1 MIEKDYIKEL
11 FQEKLT
17 SHEVPVRADLW
28 TSVSSS
34 IGGSSVVASSMSI
47 ATKIIIAAS
56 VSAVALVTFYLVND
70 KNSVPT
76 PIKKENPQEQRIIT
90 IDPLKIDKVEVQTE
104 NVEVQSEN
112 LAGQKKNELLPK
124 QPEQRVDCAYDFST
138 PENESDL
145 NSNFQQSNN
154 SDINKEIV
162 TEKSPEKIERQDPII
177 RNSNPSANEIVA
189 NPEITTKEQEST
201 VLLPN
206 IFTPN
211 GDGKNDFLSI
221 NIGEVT
227 EFSVVILNQA
237 NKVIYTSS
245 NPNFS
250 WDGLTTNGEIS
261 PAGTY
266 VYYISAKDLNGKLL
280 TKYSSLTISY

>member
-11 FQEKLT
+11 FQDKLT

-47 ATKIIIAAS
+47 ATKLLIAAS

-70 KNSVPT
+70 KNLEQS

-90 IDPLKIDKVEVQTE
+90 VDSLKIEKEEVKKDK
-104 NVEVQSEN
+104 
-112 LAGQKKNELLPK
+112 KLLPK
-124 QPEQRVDCAYDFST
+124 QPEQRLDCAYDFST

-145 NSNFQQSNN
+145 NSEFQQSNKI
-154 SDINKEIV
+154 DINKEIV
-162 TEKSPEKIERQDPII
+162 TEKGPQKIEQQDPII
-177 RNSNPSANEIVA
+177 RNNTTSTSEIVA
-189 NPEITTKEQEST
+189 KPEIKTKEQEKT

-211 GDGKNDFLSI
+211 GDGKNDLLSI
-221 NIGEVT
+221 KIGEVT

-237 NKVIYTSS
+237 NKVIFTSID
-245 NPNFS
+245 PNFS
-250 WDGLTTNGEIS
+250 WDGVATNGELS

>member
-1 MIEKDYIKEL
+1 MIEKDYIKDL

-17 SHEVPVRADLW
+17 SHEVPVRADIW

-76 PIKKENPQEQRIIT
+76 PIKKENPKEQRIIT
-90 IDPLKIDKVEVQTE
+90 IDSLKIEKEEV
-104 NVEVQSEN
+104 
-112 LAGQKKNELLPK
+112 KKDEKLLPK
-124 QPEQRVDCAYDFST
+124 QAEQRVDCEYDFST
-138 PENESDL
+138 PENDSDL
-145 NSNFQQSNN
+145 NSNFQLSNK

-162 TEKSPEKIERQDPII
+162 TEKSFQKIERQDPII

-189 NPEITTKEQEST
+189 KPEIKIKENEST
-201 VLLPN
+201 ILLPN

-211 GDGKNDFLSI
+211 GDGKNDLLSI
-221 NIGEVT
+221 KIGEVT

-237 NKVIYTSS
+237 NKPIYTSN

-250 WDGLTTNGEIS
+250 WDGIAINGELS

>member
-11 FQEKLT
+11 FQDKLT

-34 IGGSSVVASSMSI
+34 IGGSSVAASSMSI
-47 ATKIIIAAS
+47 ATKLIIAAS
-56 VSAVALVTFYLVND
+56 VSAVALVTFYLIND
-70 KNSVPT
+70 ENLKQS
-76 PIKKENPQEQRIIT
+76 PIKKENSQEQRIIT
-90 IDPLKIDKVEVQTE
+90 IDSLKIEKEEV
-104 NVEVQSEN
+104 
-112 LAGQKKNELLPK
+112 KKDEKLLPT
-124 QPEQRVDCAYDFST
+124 QADQRVDCEYDFST
-138 PENESDL
+138 PENDSDL
-145 NSNFQQSNN
+145 KSEFQKSNK

-162 TEKSPEKIERQDPII
+162 TEKGPQKIEQQDPII
-177 RNSNPSANEIVA
+177 RNNSTSTSEIVA
-189 NPEITTKEQEST
+189 KPEIKTKEKEST

-221 NIGEVT
+221 KIGEVT

-237 NKVIYTSS
+237 NKVIFTS
-245 NPNFS
+245 NDPNFS
-250 WDGLTTNGEIS
+250 WDGQSLQGELS
-261 PAGTY
+261 PAGSY
-266 VYYISAKDLNGKLL
+266 VYYINAKDLNGKLL

>member
-34 IGGSSVVASSMSI
+34 IGGSSVAATSMSI

-70 KNSVPT
+70 KNLEQS
-76 PIKKENPQEQRIIT
+76 PIKKETPQEQRIIT
-90 IDPLKIDKVEVQTE
+90 IDTLKIEKEEVKKDE
-104 NVEVQSEN
+104 K
-112 LAGQKKNELLPK
+112 LLQK
-124 QPEQRVDCAYDFST
+124 QADQRVDCEYDFST
-138 PENESDL
+138 PENVSDL
-145 NSNFQQSNN
+145 NSNYPQSNK

-189 NPEITTKEQEST
+189 KPEIKIKENEST
-201 VLLPN
+201 ILLPN

-211 GDGKNDFLSI
+211 GDGKNDLLSI
-221 NIGEVT
+221 KIGEVT

-250 WDGLTTNGEIS
+250 WDGIATNGELS
-261 PAGTY
+261 PAGSY

>member
-11 FQEKLT
+11 FQDKLT

-34 IGGSSVVASSMSI
+34 IGGSSVVASSMYI

-76 PIKKENPQEQRIIT
+76 RIKKENPQEQRIIT
-90 IDPLKIDKVEVQTE
+90 IDTLKIEKEE
-104 NVEVQSEN
+104 I
-112 LAGQKKNELLPK
+112 KKEEILLPK
-124 QPEQRVDCAYDFST
+124 QAEQRVDSEYDFPI
-138 PENESDL
+138 PENDSDL
-145 NSNFQQSNN
+145 KSDFQKSNK

-162 TEKSPEKIERQDPII
+162 TEKGPQKIEPQDPII
-177 RNSNPSANEIVA
+177 RNNTTSTSEIVA
-189 NPEITTKEQEST
+189 KPEIKTKEKEST
-201 VLLPN
+201 ILLPN

-221 NIGEVT
+221 KIGEVT

-237 NKVIYTSS
+237 NKVIFTS
-245 NPNFS
+245 NDPNFS
-250 WDGLTTNGEIS
+250 WDGQSLQGELS
-261 PAGTY
+261 PAGSY
-266 VYYISAKDLNGKLL
+266 VYYINAKDLNGKLL

>member
-11 FQEKLT
+11 FQDKLT
-17 SHEVPVRADLW
+17 SHEVPVPADLW

-34 IGGSSVVASSMSI
+34 IGGSSVAATSMSI
-47 ATKIIIAAS
+47 ATKLIIAAS

-70 KNSVPT
+70 KNSVLT
-76 PIKKENPQEQRIIT
+76 PIKKENPQEQRNIT
-90 IDPLKIDKVEVQTE
+90 VDSLKIEKEEV
-104 NVEVQSEN
+104 
-112 LAGQKKNELLPK
+112 KKDEKLLPE
-124 QPEQRVDCAYDFST
+124 QLEQRVDCAYDFST

-145 NSNFQQSNN
+145 NSEFQQSNKI
-154 SDINKEIV
+154 DINKEIV
-162 TEKSPEKIERQDPII
+162 TEKGPQKIEQQDPII
-177 RNSNPSANEIVA
+177 RNNTTSTREIVA
-189 NPEITTKEQEST
+189 KPEIKTKEKESMI
-201 VLLPN
+201 LLPN

-221 NIGEVT
+221 KIGEVT

-237 NKVIYTSS
+237 NKVIFTS
-245 NPNFS
+245 NDPNFL
-250 WDGLTTNGEIS
+250 WDGLATNGELS

>member
-11 FQEKLT
+11 FQDKLT

-34 IGGSSVVASSMSI
+34 VGGSSVVASSMSI
-47 ATKIIIAAS
+47 ATKLMIAAS
-56 VSAVALVTFYLVND
+56 VSAVALVTFYLIN
-70 KNSVPT
+70 NENLEQS
-76 PIKKENPQEQRIIT
+76 PIKKENLQEQRIIT
-90 IDPLKIDKVEVQTE
+90 VDSLKIEKEEV
-104 NVEVQSEN
+104 
-112 LAGQKKNELLPK
+112 KKEEKLLPK
-124 QPEQRVDCAYDFST
+124 QAEQRVDCAYDFST

-145 NSNFQQSNN
+145 NSEFQQSNK
-154 SDINKEIV
+154 SDINKEII
-162 TEKSPEKIERQDPII
+162 TEKGSQKIDQQNPII
-177 RNSNPSANEIVA
+177 RNNTASTSEIVA
-189 NPEITTKEQEST
+189 KPEIITKEQEST

-221 NIGEVT
+221 KIGEVT

-237 NKVIYTSS
+237 NKVIFTS
-245 NPNFS
+245 NDPNFS
-250 WDGLTTNGEIS
+250 WDGQSLQGELS

-280 TKYSSLTISY
+280 TKYSNLTISY

>member
-1 MIEKDYIKEL
+1 MIEKDYIKDL

-90 IDPLKIDKVEVQTE
+90 IDTLKIEKEEV
-104 NVEVQSEN
+104 
-112 LAGQKKNELLPK
+112 KKDEKLLPK
-124 QPEQRVDCAYDFST
+124 QAEQRVDCEYDFST
-138 PENESDL
+138 PENVSDL
-145 NSNFQQSNN
+145 KSDFQKSNK

-189 NPEITTKEQEST
+189 KPEIKIKENEST
-201 VLLPN
+201 ILLPN

-211 GDGKNDFLSI
+211 GDGKNDLLSI
-221 NIGEVT
+221 KIGEVT

-250 WDGLTTNGEIS
+250 WDGIATNGELS
-261 PAGTY
+261 PAGSY

>member
-1 MIEKDYIKEL
+1 MIEKDYIKDL

-47 ATKIIIAAS
+47 ATKLLIAAS

-90 IDPLKIDKVEVQTE
+90 IDTLKIEKEEVKKDE
-104 NVEVQSEN
+104 K
-112 LAGQKKNELLPK
+112 LHQK
-124 QPEQRVDCAYDFST
+124 QADQRVDCEYDFST
-138 PENESDL
+138 PENVSDL
-145 NSNFQQSNN
+145 NSNYPQSNK

-189 NPEITTKEQEST
+189 KPEIKIKENEST
-201 VLLPN
+201 ILLPN

-211 GDGKNDFLSI
+211 GDGKNDLLSI
-221 NIGEVT
+221 KIGEVI

-250 WDGLTTNGEIS
+250 WDGIATNGELS
-261 PAGTY
+261 PAGSY

>member
-70 KNSVPT
+70 KNIEPI

-90 IDPLKIDKVEVQTE
+90 IDTLKIEKKEV
-104 NVEVQSEN
+104 
-112 LAGQKKNELLPK
+112 KKEEKLLPT
-124 QPEQRVDCAYDFST
+124 QAEQRVGCEYDFST

-145 NSNFQQSNN
+145 NSEFQKSNQI
-154 SDINKEIV
+154 DINKEIV
-162 TEKSPEKIERQDPII
+162 TEKGPQKIEQQDPII
-177 RNSNPSANEIVA
+177 RNNTASTSEIVA
-189 NPEITTKEQEST
+189 NPELTTKEQEST

-221 NIGEVT
+221 KIGEVT

-245 NPNFS
+245 NPNFL
-250 WDGLTTNGEIS
+250 WDGLATNGELS

-280 TKYSSLTISY
+280 TKYSNLTISY

>member
-11 FQEKLT
+11 FQDKLT

-47 ATKIIIAAS
+47 ATKLIIAAS

-70 KNSVPT
+70 KNSVLT
-76 PIKKENPQEQRIIT
+76 PIKKENPQEQRNIT
-90 IDPLKIDKVEVQTE
+90 VDSLKIEKEEV
-104 NVEVQSEN
+104 
-112 LAGQKKNELLPK
+112 KKDEKLLPE
-124 QPEQRVDCAYDFST
+124 QLEQRVDCAYDFST

-145 NSNFQQSNN
+145 NSEFQQSNKI
-154 SDINKEIV
+154 DINKEIV
-162 TEKSPEKIERQDPII
+162 TEKGPQKIEQQDPII
-177 RNSNPSANEIVA
+177 RNNTTSTSEIIA
-189 NPEITTKEQEST
+189 KPEIKTKEKEST

-221 NIGEVT
+221 KIGEVT

-237 NKVIYTSS
+237 NKVIFTS
-245 NPNFS
+245 NDPNFL
-250 WDGLTTNGEIS
+250 WDGFATNGEIS

>member
-1 MIEKDYIKEL
+1 MIEKDYIKDL

-76 PIKKENPQEQRIIT
+76 PIKKENPKEQRIIT
-90 IDPLKIDKVEVQTE
+90 IDSLKIEKEEV
-104 NVEVQSEN
+104 
-112 LAGQKKNELLPK
+112 KKDEKLLPK
-124 QPEQRVDCAYDFST
+124 QAEQRVDCEYDFST
-138 PENESDL
+138 PENDSDL
-145 NSNFQQSNN
+145 NSNFQLSNK

-162 TEKSPEKIERQDPII
+162 TEKSPQKIEQQDPII

-189 NPEITTKEQEST
+189 KPEIKIKENEST
-201 VLLPN
+201 ILLPN

-211 GDGKNDFLSI
+211 GDGKNDLLSI
-221 NIGEVT
+221 KIGEVT

-237 NKVIYTSS
+237 NKPIYTSN

-250 WDGLTTNGEIS
+250 WDGIATNGELS

>member
-90 IDPLKIDKVEVQTE
+90 IDTLKIEKKEV
-104 NVEVQSEN
+104 
-112 LAGQKKNELLPK
+112 KKEEKLLST
-124 QPEQRVDCAYDFST
+124 QAEQRVGCEYDFST

-145 NSNFQQSNN
+145 NSEFQKSNQI
-154 SDINKEIV
+154 DINKEIV
-162 TEKSPEKIERQDPII
+162 TEKGPQKIEQQDPII
-177 RNSNPSANEIVA
+177 RNNTASTSEIVA
-189 NPEITTKEQEST
+189 NPELTTKEQESII
-201 VLLPN
+201 LLPN

-221 NIGEVT
+221 KIGEVT

-245 NPNFS
+245 NPNFL
-250 WDGLTTNGEIS
+250 WDGQSLQGELS

>member
-90 IDPLKIDKVEVQTE
+90 IDTLKIEKKEV
-104 NVEVQSEN
+104 
-112 LAGQKKNELLPK
+112 KKEEKLLPT
-124 QPEQRVDCAYDFST
+124 QAEQRVGCEYDFST

-145 NSNFQQSNN
+145 NSEFQKSNQI
-154 SDINKEIV
+154 DINKEIV
-162 TEKSPEKIERQDPII
+162 TEKGPQKIEQQDPII
-177 RNSNPSANEIVA
+177 RNNTASTSEIVA
-189 NPEITTKEQEST
+189 NPELTTKEQEST

-221 NIGEVT
+221 KIGEVT

-245 NPNFS
+245 NPNFL
-250 WDGLTTNGEIS
+250 WDGLATNGELS

>member
-1 MIEKDYIKEL
+1 MIEKDYIKDL

-34 IGGSSVVASSMSI
+34 IGGSSVAATSMSI
-47 ATKIIIAAS
+47 ATKLMIAAS

-70 KNSVPT
+70 KNLEQS

-90 IDPLKIDKVEVQTE
+90 IDSLKIKKEEV
-104 NVEVQSEN
+104 
-112 LAGQKKNELLPK
+112 KKDEKLLPT
-124 QPEQRVDCAYDFST
+124 QAEQRVDCAYDFST

-145 NSNFQQSNN
+145 NSEFQQSNK
-154 SDINKEIV
+154 SDINKEII
-162 TEKSPEKIERQDPII
+162 TEKGPQKIEQQDPII
-177 RNSNPSANEIVA
+177 RNNTTSTSEIVA
-189 NPEITTKEQEST
+189 KPEIKTKEQEKT

-211 GDGKNDFLSI
+211 GDGKNDLLSI
-221 NIGEVT
+221 KIGEVT

-237 NKVIYTSS
+237 NKVIFTS
-245 NPNFS
+245 NDPNFL
-250 WDGLTTNGEIS
+250 WDGIATNGELS

>member
-11 FQEKLT
+11 FQDKLT

-70 KNSVPT
+70 KNIEPI

-90 IDPLKIDKVEVQTE
+90 IDTLKIEKKEV
-104 NVEVQSEN
+104 
-112 LAGQKKNELLPK
+112 KKEEKLLPT
-124 QPEQRVDCAYDFST
+124 QAEQRVGCEYDFST

-145 NSNFQQSNN
+145 NSNFQQSNKI
-154 SDINKEIV
+154 DINKEIV
-162 TEKSPEKIERQDPII
+162 TEKGPQKIEQQDPII
-177 RNSNPSANEIVA
+177 RNNTASTSEIVA
-189 NPEITTKEQEST
+189 NPELTTKEQEST

-221 NIGEVT
+221 KIGEVT

-237 NKVIYTSS
+237 NKVIFTSS
-245 NPNFS
+245 NPNFL
-250 WDGLTTNGEIS
+250 WDGLATNGELS

>member
-34 IGGSSVVASSMSI
+34 IGGSSVAATSMSI
-47 ATKIIIAAS
+47 ATKLMIAAS
-56 VSAVALVTFYLVND
+56 VSAVALVTFYLIN
-70 KNSVPT
+70 NENLEQS

-90 IDPLKIDKVEVQTE
+90 IDSLKIKKEEV
-104 NVEVQSEN
+104 
-112 LAGQKKNELLPK
+112 KKDEKLLPT
-124 QPEQRVDCAYDFST
+124 QAEQRLDCAYDFST

-145 NSNFQQSNN
+145 NLEFQQSNKI
-154 SDINKEIV
+154 DVNKEIV
-162 TEKSPEKIERQDPII
+162 TEKSPQKIEQQDPII
-177 RNSNPSANEIVA
+177 RNNSTSTSEIVA
-189 NPEITTKEQEST
+189 KPEIKTKEQEST

-221 NIGEVT
+221 KIGEVT

-237 NKVIYTSS
+237 NKVIFTS
-245 NPNFS
+245 NDPNFS
-250 WDGLTTNGEIS
+250 WDGLATNGELS

>member
-90 IDPLKIDKVEVQTE
+90 IDTLKIEKEEV
-104 NVEVQSEN
+104 
-112 LAGQKKNELLPK
+112 KKDEKLLPK
-124 QPEQRVDCAYDFST
+124 QAEQRVDCEYDFST
-138 PENESDL
+138 PENVSDL
-145 NSNFQQSNN
+145 KSDFQKSNK

-162 TEKSPEKIERQDPII
+162 TEKSLEKIERQDPII

-189 NPEITTKEQEST
+189 KPEIKIKENEST
-201 VLLPN
+201 ILLPN

-211 GDGKNDFLSI
+211 GDGKNDLLSI
-221 NIGEVT
+221 KIGEVT

-250 WDGLTTNGEIS
+250 WDGIATNGELS
-261 PAGTY
+261 PAGSY

>member
-11 FQEKLT
+11 FQDKLT

-34 IGGSSVVASSMSI
+34 IGGSSVAATSMSI
-47 ATKIIIAAS
+47 ATKLMIAAS
-56 VSAVALVTFYLVND
+56 VSAVALVTFYLIN
-70 KNSVPT
+70 NENLEQS

-90 IDPLKIDKVEVQTE
+90 IDSLKIKKEEV
-104 NVEVQSEN
+104 
-112 LAGQKKNELLPK
+112 KKDEKLLPT
-124 QPEQRVDCAYDFST
+124 QAEQRVDCAYDFST

-145 NSNFQQSNN
+145 NSEFQQSNQI
-154 SDINKEIV
+154 DINKEIV
-162 TEKSPEKIERQDPII
+162 TEKGPQKIEQQDPII
-177 RNSNPSANEIVA
+177 RNNTASTSEIVA
-189 NPEITTKEQEST
+189 KPEIKTKEQEKT

-221 NIGEVT
+221 KIGEVT

-237 NKVIYTSS
+237 NKVIFTSID
-245 NPNFS
+245 PNFS
-250 WDGLTTNGEIS
+250 WDGVATNGELS

>member
-11 FQEKLT
+11 FQDKLT

-56 VSAVALVTFYLVND
+56 VSAVALVTFYLIN
-70 KNSVPT
+70 NENLEQS
-76 PIKKENPQEQRIIT
+76 PIKKENQQEQRIIT
-90 IDPLKIDKVEVQTE
+90 IDTLKIEKEEV
-104 NVEVQSEN
+104 
-112 LAGQKKNELLPK
+112 KKDEKLLPT
-124 QPEQRVDCAYDFST
+124 QADQRVDCEYDFST
-138 PENESDL
+138 PEYESDL
-145 NSNFQQSNN
+145 NLEFQQRNKI
-154 SDINKEIV
+154 DINKEIV
-162 TEKSPEKIERQDPII
+162 TEKSPQKIEQQDPII
-177 RNSNPSANEIVA
+177 RNNSTSTSEIVA
-189 NPEITTKEQEST
+189 KPEIKTKEKEST
-201 VLLPN
+201 DLLPN

-221 NIGEVT
+221 KIGEVT

-237 NKVIYTSS
+237 NKVIFTS
-245 NPNFS
+245 NDPNFS
-250 WDGLTTNGEIS
+250 WDGQSLQGELS

-280 TKYSSLTISY
+280 TKYSNLTISY

>member
-11 FQEKLT
+11 FQDKLT

-34 IGGSSVVASSMSI
+34 VGGSSVVASSMSI
-47 ATKIIIAAS
+47 ATKLMIAAS
-56 VSAVALVTFYLVND
+56 VSAVALVTFYLIN
-70 KNSVPT
+70 NENLEQS
-76 PIKKENPQEQRIIT
+76 PIKKENLQEQRNIT
-90 IDPLKIDKVEVQTE
+90 VDSLKIEKKEV
-104 NVEVQSEN
+104 
-112 LAGQKKNELLPK
+112 KKDEKLLPE
-124 QPEQRVDCAYDFST
+124 QLEQRVDCAYDFST

-145 NSNFQQSNN
+145 NSEFQQSNK
-154 SDINKEIV
+154 SDINKEII
-162 TEKSPEKIERQDPII
+162 TEKGSQKIDQQNPII
-177 RNSNPSANEIVA
+177 RNNTASTSEIVA
-189 NPEITTKEQEST
+189 KPEIITKEQEST

-221 NIGEVT
+221 KIGEVT

-237 NKVIYTSS
+237 NKVIFTS
-245 NPNFS
+245 NDPNFS
-250 WDGLTTNGEIS
+250 WDGIAKNGEIS

-280 TKYSSLTISY
+280 TKYSNLTISY

>member
-11 FQEKLT
+11 FQDKLT

-70 KNSVPT
+70 KNIEPI

-90 IDPLKIDKVEVQTE
+90 IDTLKIEKKEV
-104 NVEVQSEN
+104 
-112 LAGQKKNELLPK
+112 KKEEKLLPT
-124 QPEQRVDCAYDFST
+124 QAEQHVGCEYDFST
-138 PENESDL
+138 PENDSDL
-145 NSNFQQSNN
+145 KSEFQK

-162 TEKSPEKIERQDPII
+162 TEKAPQKIEQQDPII
-177 RNSNPSANEIVA
+177 RNNTASTSEIAA
-189 NPEITTKEQEST
+189 NPELTTKEQESII
-201 VLLPN
+201 LLPN

-221 NIGEVT
+221 KIGEVT

-245 NPNFS
+245 NPNFL
-250 WDGLTTNGEIS
+250 WDGQSLQGELS

>member
-11 FQEKLT
+11 FQDKLT

-47 ATKIIIAAS
+47 ATKLIIAAS

-70 KNSVPT
+70 KTSVPT
-76 PIKKENPQEQRIIT
+76 PIKKENQQEQRIIT
-90 IDPLKIDKVEVQTE
+90 IDSLKIEKEEV
-104 NVEVQSEN
+104 
-112 LAGQKKNELLPK
+112 KKDEKLLPK
-124 QPEQRVDCAYDFST
+124 QAEQRVDCEYDFST
-138 PENESDL
+138 PENDSDL
-145 NSNFQQSNN
+145 NSNFQLSNK

-162 TEKSPEKIERQDPII
+162 TEKSFQKIERQDPII

-189 NPEITTKEQEST
+189 KPEIKIKENEST
-201 VLLPN
+201 ILLPN

-211 GDGKNDFLSI
+211 GDGKNDLLSI
-221 NIGEVT
+221 KIGEVT

-237 NKVIYTSS
+237 NKPIYTSN

-250 WDGLTTNGEIS
+250 WDGIAINGELS

>member
-11 FQEKLT
+11 FQDKLT

-34 IGGSSVVASSMSI
+34 IGGSSVAVTSMSI

-90 IDPLKIDKVEVQTE
+90 IDTLKIEKEEV
-104 NVEVQSEN
+104 
-112 LAGQKKNELLPK
+112 KKEEKLLPTHA
-124 QPEQRVDCAYDFST
+124 EQRVDCAYDFST
-138 PENESDL
+138 PENDSDL
-145 NSNFQQSNN
+145 KSDFQKSNK

-162 TEKSPEKIERQDPII
+162 TEKGPQKIEQQDPII
-177 RNSNPSANEIVA
+177 RNNYTSTSEIVA
-189 NPEITTKEQEST
+189 KPEIKTKEKEST
-201 VLLPN
+201 ILLPN

-221 NIGEVT
+221 KIGEVT

-237 NKVIYTSS
+237 NKVIFTS
-245 NPNFS
+245 NDPNFL
-250 WDGLTTNGEIS
+250 WDGFATNGELS

>member
-90 IDPLKIDKVEVQTE
+90 IDTLKIEKEEV
-104 NVEVQSEN
+104 
-112 LAGQKKNELLPK
+112 KKDEKLLPK
-124 QPEQRVDCAYDFST
+124 QAEQRVDCEYDFST

-145 NSNFQQSNN
+145 NSEFQQSNKI
-154 SDINKEIV
+154 DINKEIV
-162 TEKSPEKIERQDPII
+162 TEKGPQKIEQQDPII
-177 RNSNPSANEIVA
+177 RNNTASTSEIVA
-189 NPEITTKEQEST
+189 NPELTTKEQEST

-221 NIGEVT
+221 KIGEVT

-237 NKVIYTSS
+237 NKVIFTS
-245 NPNFS
+245 NDPNFS
-250 WDGLTTNGEIS
+250 WDGIAKNGEIS

>member
-11 FQEKLT
+11 FQDKLT

-34 IGGSSVVASSMSI
+34 IGGSSVAATSMSI
-47 ATKIIIAAS
+47 ATKLLIAAS

-70 KNSVPT
+70 KNLEQS

-90 IDPLKIDKVEVQTE
+90 IDSLKIEKEEV
-104 NVEVQSEN
+104 
-112 LAGQKKNELLPK
+112 KKDEKLLPK
-124 QPEQRVDCAYDFST
+124 QPEQRLDCAYDFST

-145 NSNFQQSNN
+145 NSEFQQSNKI
-154 SDINKEIV
+154 DINKEII
-162 TEKSPEKIERQDPII
+162 TEKDPQKIEKQDPII
-177 RNSNPSANEIVA
+177 RNNYTSTSEIIA
-189 NPEITTKEQEST
+189 KPETKTKEQEKT

-206 IFTPN
+206 IFTSN

-221 NIGEVT
+221 KIGEVT

-237 NKVIYTSS
+237 NKVIFTS
-245 NPNFS
+245 NDPNFS
-250 WDGLTTNGEIS
+250 WDGLATNGELS

>member
-11 FQEKLT
+11 FQDKLT

-34 IGGSSVVASSMSI
+34 IGGSSVAATSMSI
-47 ATKIIIAAS
+47 ATKLMIAAS

-70 KNSVPT
+70 KNLEQS

-90 IDPLKIDKVEVQTE
+90 IDSLKIKKEEV
-104 NVEVQSEN
+104 
-112 LAGQKKNELLPK
+112 KKDEKLLPT
-124 QPEQRVDCAYDFST
+124 QAEQRVDCAYDFST

-145 NSNFQQSNN
+145 NSEFQQSNKI
-154 SDINKEIV
+154 DINKEIV
-162 TEKSPEKIERQDPII
+162 TEKGPQKIEQQDPII
-177 RNSNPSANEIVA
+177 RNNTTSTSEIVA
-189 NPEITTKEQEST
+189 KPEIKTKEQEKT

-211 GDGKNDFLSI
+211 GDGKNDLLSI
-221 NIGEVT
+221 KIGEVT

-237 NKVIYTSS
+237 NKVIFTS
-245 NPNFS
+245 NDPNFS
-250 WDGLTTNGEIS
+250 WDGVATNGELS

>member
-34 IGGSSVVASSMSI
+34 IGGSSVAATSMSI
-47 ATKIIIAAS
+47 ATKLMIAAS

-70 KNSVPT
+70 KNLEQS

-90 IDPLKIDKVEVQTE
+90 IDSLKIEEEEKLV
-104 NVEVQSEN
+104 
-112 LAGQKKNELLPK
+112 
-124 QPEQRVDCAYDFST
+124 PEQLEQRLDCAFDFST

-145 NSNFQQSNN
+145 NSEFQQSNKI
-154 SDINKEIV
+154 DINKEIV
-162 TEKSPEKIERQDPII
+162 TEKGPQKIEQQEPII
-177 RNSNPSANEIVA
+177 RNNTTSTSEIVA
-189 NPEITTKEQEST
+189 KPEIKTKEKEST

-221 NIGEVT
+221 KIGEVT

-237 NKVIYTSS
+237 NKVIFTS
-245 NPNFS
+245 NDPNFS
-250 WDGLTTNGEIS
+250 WDGLATNGELS

>member
-11 FQEKLT
+11 FQDKLT

-34 IGGSSVVASSMSI
+34 IGGSSVAATSMSI
-47 ATKIIIAAS
+47 ATKLMIAAS

-70 KNSVPT
+70 KNLEQI

-90 IDPLKIDKVEVQTE
+90 IDSLKIEKEEV
-104 NVEVQSEN
+104 
-112 LAGQKKNELLPK
+112 KKDEKLLPT
-124 QPEQRVDCAYDFST
+124 QAEQRLDCEYDFST
-138 PENESDL
+138 PENVSDL
-145 NSNFQQSNN
+145 NSNYPQSNK

-162 TEKSPEKIERQDPII
+162 TEKSPEKIERQYPII

-189 NPEITTKEQEST
+189 KPEIKIKENEST
-201 VLLPN
+201 ILLPN

-211 GDGKNDFLSI
+211 GDGKNDLLSI
-221 NIGEVT
+221 KIGEVT

-250 WDGLTTNGEIS
+250 WDGIATNGELS
-261 PAGTY
+261 PAGSY

>member
-34 IGGSSVVASSMSI
+34 IGGSSVAVTSMSI

-70 KNSVPT
+70 KNLEQS

-90 IDPLKIDKVEVQTE
+90 VDSLKIEKEEVKKDK
-104 NVEVQSEN
+104 
-112 LAGQKKNELLPK
+112 KLLPK
-124 QPEQRVDCAYDFST
+124 QPEQRLDCAYDFST

-145 NSNFQQSNN
+145 NSEFQQSNKI
-154 SDINKEIV
+154 DINKEIV
-162 TEKSPEKIERQDPII
+162 TEKGPQKIEQQDPII
-177 RNSNPSANEIVA
+177 RNNTTSTSEIVA
-189 NPEITTKEQEST
+189 KPEIKTKEQEKT

-211 GDGKNDFLSI
+211 GDGKNDLLSI
-221 NIGEVT
+221 KIGEVT

-237 NKVIYTSS
+237 NKVIFTSID
-245 NPNFS
+245 PNFS
-250 WDGLTTNGEIS
+250 WDGVATNGELS

>member
-34 IGGSSVVASSMSI
+34 IGGSSVAATSMSI
-47 ATKIIIAAS
+47 ATKLIIAAS

-90 IDPLKIDKVEVQTE
+90 IDTLKIEKEEV
-104 NVEVQSEN
+104 
-112 LAGQKKNELLPK
+112 KKEEKLLPK
-124 QPEQRVDCAYDFST
+124 QAEQRVDCEYDFST

-145 NSNFQQSNN
+145 NSEFQQSNKI
-154 SDINKEIV
+154 DINKEIV
-162 TEKSPEKIERQDPII
+162 TEKGPQKIEQQDPII
-177 RNSNPSANEIVA
+177 RNNTTSTREIVA
-189 NPEITTKEQEST
+189 KPEIKTKEKESMI
-201 VLLPN
+201 LLPN

-211 GDGKNDFLSI
+211 GDGKNDLLSI
-221 NIGEVT
+221 KIGEVT

-250 WDGLTTNGEIS
+250 WDGLATNGELS

>member
-47 ATKIIIAAS
+47 ATKLLIAAS

-70 KNSVPT
+70 KNLEQS
-76 PIKKENPQEQRIIT
+76 PIKKENPQEQRNIT
-90 IDPLKIDKVEVQTE
+90 VDTLKIEKEEV
-104 NVEVQSEN
+104 
-112 LAGQKKNELLPK
+112 KKDEKLLPK

-145 NSNFQQSNN
+145 NSEFQQSNKI
-154 SDINKEIV
+154 DINKEIV
-162 TEKSPEKIERQDPII
+162 KEKGPQKIEQQDPII
-177 RNSNPSANEIVA
+177 RNNTTSTSEIVA
-189 NPEITTKEQEST
+189 KPEIKTKEQEKT

-221 NIGEVT
+221 KIGEVT

-237 NKVIYTSS
+237 NKVIFTS
-245 NPNFS
+245 NDPNFS
-250 WDGLTTNGEIS
+250 WDGVATNGELS